1 MKGEPGSS
9 TSATRSRG
17 SSCPRLWKRSFAA
30 ADAARVRSSSARI
43 RAISA
48 SIPPRLVLKAAPDG
62 EMADSITAMDSLA
75 RHCERSKAIH
85 ALGAPRWIASLAMTA
100 LMLRSENLSR
110 FRRAGDLAAGA
121 AGTAG
126 DLFDQ
131 LAVRRH
137 LGAVGEI
144 ERIFQACAQMAA
156 KIGAALVQRPDFG
169 AADRSD
175 LPAALRQLQ
184 LEQDRQQF
192 RIGRHAR
199 RHAHHEIILQRPGIH
214 PGLHVHVDATDNAD
228 IETFEFRNRARHLHD
243 VEIVLYLLD
252 RVIEH
257 HRRPGPIVVGL
268 DLEIIQRTGIAR
280 RDLWLG
286 LPHAIERALIVRT

>member
-1 MKGEPGSS
+1 MPESLALTMQRMPATKPTPAINPPPGTLLSGSGTSNMYPASVDSSMKGEPGSS

-48 SIPPRLVLKAAPDG
+48 SIPSRLVLKAAPDG
-62 EMADSITAMDSLA
+62 EMVDSITAMDSLA
-75 RHCERSKAIH
+75 RYCERSKAIH

-100 LMLRSENLSR
+100 LMLRSENLPR

-144 ERIFQACAQMAA
+144 ERIFEACAQMAA
-156 KIGAALVQRPDFG
+156 KIGAALVQRPDLG
-169 AADRSD
+169 AAD
-175 LPAALRQLQ
+175 
-184 LEQDRQQF
+184 
-192 RIGRHAR
+192 
-199 RHAHHEIILQRPGIH
+199 
-214 PGLHVHVDATDNAD
+214 
-228 IETFEFRNRARHLHD
+228 
-243 VEIVLYLLD
+243 
-252 RVIEH
+252 
-257 HRRPGPIVVGL
+257 
-268 DLEIIQRTGIAR
+268 
-280 RDLWLG
+280 
-286 LPHAIERALIVRT
+286 